1 MQQFLLQHWAWGW
14 VILWRQFESI
24 NFWLECP
31 WVLQQP
37 ISFALS
43 QQARRH
49 TASFSFSFSY
59 RTSEHLSSALSGE
72 SVLCVLARAGSI
84 SSILG
89 SACSFMGF
97 THAEG
102 DLCAAGCLNLLNQR
116 DSKSQLQEIQR
127 DTGRIRETQRDTER
141 LRETQGDSG
150 RQRET
155 QGDSER
161 LKET

>member
-24 NFWLECP
+24 NFWLERP

-116 DSKSQLQEIQR
+116 DSQESAPR
-127 DTGRIRETQRDTER
+127 DSERHRENQRDTER